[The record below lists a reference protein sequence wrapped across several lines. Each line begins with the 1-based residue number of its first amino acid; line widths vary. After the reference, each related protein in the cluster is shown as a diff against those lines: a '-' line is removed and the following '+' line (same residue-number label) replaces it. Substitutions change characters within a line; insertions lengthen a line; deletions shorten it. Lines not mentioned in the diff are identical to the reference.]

1 MKAFSSFFRT
11 IALMLMVFFVIVFP
25 ISLLGRSIGQIIFSP
40 NGIVQEVAENLLDAV
55 IFASVAEELFSDLE
69 LQIDNSSREDTIII
83 GMLANLNHDEW
94 VEVIQTI
101 APVELMRQTAQEIF
115 GGFYDWLDG
124 PDPYPQIEIDLRDW
138 KYNVQKSTIP
148 VTEIV
153 LAALPNCS
161 ASEIQNFD
169 VEDIPFCKPIEP
181 YYSQLIHAASSEISE
196 SLSELPDVYSF
207 GNQDAK
213 GGGAAGE
220 SLLLAKQTI
229 RGARTILRFS
239 WLIVFAAFLVA
250 IPLGARSY
258 PSVFM
263 WAGWPLVIS
272 ATFTLMLSLL
282 IFLLGGDAISV
293 FIKGFTDGVL
303 PSLNSPLKTA
313 ISGVL
318 SATRV
323 TLFIQSFLQLFLGG
337 AALLVGFVW
346 SRSRKSQQSNIS
358 KIVGPEPP
366 KELALSTQEEM
377 QDDDSN
383 PTGMFG

>member
-40 NGIVQEVAENLLDAV
+40 NGIVQEVAENLLDAD
-55 IFASVAEELFSDLE
+55 IFASVAEEFFSDLE

-101 APVELMRQTAQEIF
+101 APVDLMRQTAQEIF

-250 IPLGARSY
+250 IPLGARSL

-272 ATFTLMLSLL
+272 ATLTLMLSLL

-293 FIKGFTDGVL
+293 LIKGFTDGLL
-303 PSLNSPLKTA
+303 PSLYSPLKTA

-323 TLFIQSFLQLFLGG
+323 TLLIQSFLQFFLGG

-358 KIVGPEPP
+358 KIVEPEPP
-366 KELALSTQEEM
+366 NELALSTQEEM
-377 QDDDSN
+377 QDDDSK